1 MGSEMGVQYWV
12 SVLCVQLYPTQ
23 LTIGKFIEEKV
34 KPQNKLVKMEKLG

>member
-1 MGSEMGVQYWV
+1 MGVQYWV